1 LREPPPQVVYM
12 RRNPRAIVCITSAL
26 IHKDPIASSLSR
38 ITYSASWPSLL
49 RAGDPTESS
58 DTCETIV
65 DTVMP
70 EVAKLSG
77 DILVMNLKWG
87 RMPDHL
93 EKVKAAIIGTRFI
106 LARKEKLESTRKWIS
121 DAGMEVFYDDG
132 FYGGGLLAYELVRA
146 LNEKAD
152 ATVVEVTL
160 SRTAAESANIIRS
173 LLQAVTSI

>member
-1 LREPPPQVVYM
+1 MREAPPKVVYK

-26 IHKDPIASSLSR
+26 IHNDPLAASLSL
-38 ITYSASWPSLL
+38 ITYGASWPSLL
-49 RAGDPTESS
+49 RAGDPTESP

-65 DTVMP
+65 DTVLP

-87 RMPDHL
+87 RMPDDL
-93 EKVKAAIIGTRFI
+93 EKAKAAIVGTRFI
-106 LARKEKLESTRKWIS
+106 LASKEKLESIRKSIS
-121 DAGMEVFYDDG
+121 GAGMEVFYDDG
-132 FYGGGLLAYELVRA
+132 LYGGGLLAYDLVRA

-160 SRTAAESANIIRS
+160 SRTAAESANMIQS
-173 LLQAVTSI
+173 LLRAVTSI